1 MTDGLRGGIDAAKD
15 TIHRPQSAAKHTAD
29 AAKDA
34 AAEVPEKARRVIG
47 DNAVLIGGF
56 GIAIGAIIAA
66 ALPKSEAEAKVMDA
80 ASDGV
85 KQIFPKVAHAF
96 DHEAP
101 FAARGINSAAEY
113 VEDAAEKIRI

>member
-15 TIHRPQSAAKHTAD
+15 TIHRPRSAAKHTAD

-34 AAEVPEKARRVIG
+34 AAEVP
-47 DNAVLIGGF
+47 GGF

-85 KQIFPKVAHAF
+85 KQIFAKAAHAF